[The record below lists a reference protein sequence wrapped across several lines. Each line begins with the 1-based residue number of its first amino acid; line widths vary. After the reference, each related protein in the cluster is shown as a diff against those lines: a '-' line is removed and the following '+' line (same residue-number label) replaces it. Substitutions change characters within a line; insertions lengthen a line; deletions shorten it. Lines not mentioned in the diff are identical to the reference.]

1 MNNLKVIFIGTA
13 LLMGCAGS
21 PKEIQVA
28 NSQQLV
34 NFANVSNESVGE
46 LVRWGGVITE
56 LSEQDGVANVTVTQ
70 YPLQDTGQPAYSSG
84 SGGSFSAKFKAP
96 LKIDNLE
103 LGTVLTLVGK
113 IEELRNPYPELK
125 TTQLAIVQTED
136 FYVWDGF
143 SRADHPTIQ
152 TNHPAFIK
160 RGKWGWQV
168 KSEKDKQRERQETL
182 NERNARN

>member
-34 NFANVSNESVGE
+34 NFANVSDESVGE

-56 LSEQDGVANVTVTQ
+56 LSEQDGVANVTLTQ
-70 YPLQDTGQPAYSSG
+70 YPLQVSGQPEYSSG

-103 LGTVLTLVGK
+103 LGAVLTLVGK

-125 TTQLAIVQTED
+125 TTQLAIVQTEG

-143 SRADHPTIQ
+143 SRSNSPIIENDD
-152 TNHPAFIK
+152 PAFIK
-160 RGKWGWQV
+160 RGKWGWPLQSQSR
-168 KSEKDKQRERQETL
+168 KARERL
-182 NERNARN
+182 ERKKQK